1 MQSDERSSEFMQK
14 LDLLRDKNRLKYS
27 DLIYMQQAE
36 QIAIERALKYKN
48 TRKRCTVGG
57 LCLGA
62 LAIGIYVYTIR
73 AVKQETFLDDLNEPE
88 KIIEKKV

>member
-1 MQSDERSSEFMQK
+1 MQSDERDNEFMPK
-14 LDLLRDKNRLKYS
+14 LDLSRDKNRLKYT
-27 DLIYMQQAE
+27 DLVYMQQAE
-36 QIAIERALKYKN
+36 HIAIQRALKYRA
-48 TRKRCTVGG
+48 TRNRCAVAG
-57 LCLGA
+57 LSLGA